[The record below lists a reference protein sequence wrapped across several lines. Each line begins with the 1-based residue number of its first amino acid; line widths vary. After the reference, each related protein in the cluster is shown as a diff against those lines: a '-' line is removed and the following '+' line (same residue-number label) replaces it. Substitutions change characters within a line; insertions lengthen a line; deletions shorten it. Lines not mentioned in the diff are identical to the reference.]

1 MLIATMKL
9 LLFTSL
15 GAQLLMGLLHAV
27 SAHAQDTAHLP
38 TTAQLVQLTEQV
50 WMDNSG
56 SEEIVISNEETT
68 EAAPTSLPAA
78 MRRPKQRWQL
88 SSPPYQPEVLSAAR
102 DTQIEAALIHAVI
115 AVESGYN
122 PRAMSAKGA
131 YGLMQVLPS
140 TARSLSTVPVKQ
152 WSVSQQVTLGA
163 SYLKQLLA
171 MFKGDVA
178 LALAAYNAGPQAVR
192 THRDT
197 IPPFAETRRYVP
209 RVLAYYHAFKQQLA
223 DSQTMVY

>member
-1 MLIATMKL
+1 MLIAIMKT

-15 GAQLLMGLLHAV
+15 GTPLLVGLLHAV
-27 SAHAQDTAHLP
+27 SARAQDTAHVP
-38 TTAQLVQLTEQV
+38 PSAQIVQLTEQV
-50 WMDNSG
+50 WMDSSG
-56 SEEIVISNEETT
+56 SEEIVISNEETAET
-68 EAAPTSLPAA
+68 AETGPRAATHIL
-78 MRRPKQRWQL
+78 KQRWQL

-122 PRAMSAKGA
+122 PRAVSAKGA

-152 WSVSQQVTLGA
+152 WSVNQQVTLGA
-163 SYLKQLLA
+163 SYLKQLLS

-223 DSQTMVY
+223 DPQTMVY